1 MWDLTFSLSLSLSPH
16 HENQTQSPQKHSK
29 REGYRKT
36 HRLRVHT
43 SLTEN
48 SDSVPCIYVGWQ
60 LVTPASEDPSHVLAS
75 EGNCTHGLT
84 EIYIIKKKNLKINKS
99 SRPRLKYQLTVHS
112 QNSRNWRCSS
122 SVFWH
127 CRLTI
132 NAQFYT
138 HQKRL
143 FKQSVMSY
151 ACTPALVRLRQEEG
165 KFQASL
171 GYMARLSQ
179 KTQKAT
185 WM

>member
-1 MWDLTFSLSLSLSPH
+1 M
-16 HENQTQSPQKHSK
+16 
-29 REGYRKT
+29 
-36 HRLRVHT
+36 HT

-60 LVTPASEDPSHVLAS
+60 RVTPASKDPSHVLAS

-99 SRPRLKYQLTVHS
+99 SRPQLKYQLTVHS

-127 CRLTI
+127 CSLTS

-143 FKQSVMSY
+143 FRVWCLTV
-151 ACTPALVRLRQEEG
+151 ATPALVRLRQEEG

-171 GYMARLSQ
+171 SYMARLSQ

-185 WM
+185 WT